1 MSKEIKPNRSSII
14 RVIISNYDNKGIKEV
29 KVRYNKQAQLDTFII
44 ESQIEEGAFILK
56 NIKWKAKEKYRYEML
71 IKELNNT
78 SVEIIKKDK
87 FLNNEIVRGYRL
99 NFKISPK
106 NKDIVVVEIEDLL
119 SLKPVQQGERVN
131 VRRITSQ
138 TERKLLNIETQISYS
153 KIASCFPEDIDSIKI
168 YKIKRYLNY
177 RSNMLLFFSLIN
189 DFLCEGLYDEKGN
202 KINELWRITNKVDKD
217 IIDERVN
224 KIAKNLDNTLS
235 IELKN
240 YNNRIKKSIEK
251 KKNSITDCKNKIV
264 SCERKIEK
272 LDEEKDRKKISQFKR
287 DIANCNEKI
296 KEYEESIVLK
306 EKEKL
311 FNLGFEK
318 IKDDVYKVLEIYTE
332 LRHKLSH
339 YNYIYFE
346 NLFENREEDLKLAEL
361 LNLNIFNYLTLSKK
375 LRIENKT
382 NYLEEDTKFSILGVS
397 GSAKKYYSLYNT
409 LCEQKNGF
417 NNFINSFFVKDGVEN
432 SEFKEK
438 VEAKLKEDIEY
449 LESFEIKNNLN
460 KRIPKK
466 NKELELLKSQY
477 NELGTVYFW
486 DIHSSLNYK
495 ELYNKRK
502 GTIENYNQIL
512 KGNRNKTTLRNYGRE
527 LFSKKNEME
536 KITKRNSIVRLKYKL
551 QIAYAFIMKEFKGDI
566 SRFKSDFDI
575 SKIEQ
580 IKEYQ
585 SRGEEYLN
593 YCDQNNFKIKDFQK
607 MIGEIES
614 SSEIT
619 WLSNKVE
626 NNLFKFYVLT
636 YILLPIEFKGD
647 FLGFVKKHYYDIK
660 NVEYLDE
667 NLNELTN
674 EELDKIKNDSFFNK
688 IRLFEKNSKKYN
700 IFSKSILIQERVKDY
715 FKRLDIPA
723 EHYEYT
729 GSSGETKN
737 IFNKNIVIP
746 IFKYYEIVVKLYNDI
761 EIAMLLYLSNIKNI
775 SIEKV
780 INRIIEKQS
789 NLKEEH
795 KEFYTLT
802 ELFGFFKL
810 VNEKAEEFDSNI
822 PIPKNYLNSKPISL
836 RNNIFHYNYE
846 GFIGQLLDINS
857 EGASSFSVNIEIRKL
872 LKFIDPYLKKLKILH
887 LDYNFINDYYMK
899 KEQFMFGQLKQVDF
913 TITNNEEKERVI
925 KNKRLLEICKLK
937 LEKDNIEVINKIYEK
952 SVLLKEIGETL
963 KIETFNELNSLK
975 ENRVN
980 LNKIKYIEDLCK
992 KQKKNEQKINVNKV
1006 KEEIIKCS
1014 SDVLGLYKQQII
1026 TLLKNKIIRKLKYKE
1041 EKLLTIITYEV
1052 ETKAKNIYTILIER
1066 KNSSNN
1072 FYFLND
1078 SRNKQQSINGE
1089 KIIEKNITIKGGHSQ
1104 QRLNIGDKT
1113 TLILEIGRED
1123 EEKNRIDSF
1132 NLYFSL
1138 NKKKVEEKIFKKES
1152 LDLREHYSFLAEVKF
1167 KDLNK

>member
-71 IKELNNT
+71 IKEVNST
-78 SVEIIKKDK
+78 SVEIIKKDR
-87 FLNNEIVRGYRL
+87 FLNNEIVRGYIL
-99 NFKISPK
+99 NFKVSSK
-106 NKDIVVVEIEDLL
+106 NKDVVVVEIEDILL
-119 SLKPVQQGERVN
+119 LKSVQQGERAN
-131 VRRITSQ
+131 IRRITSQ

-153 KIASCFPEDIDSIKI
+153 KIVSCSPEDIDSIKI
-168 YKIKRYLNY
+168 YKIKRYLSY

-189 DFLCEGLYDEKGN
+189 DFFCEGLYDEKGK
-202 KINELWRITNKVDKD
+202 KISELWRITNKVDKN

-224 KIAKNLDNTLS
+224 KIAKNLYNTLS
-235 IELKN
+235 TELEN
-240 YNNRIKKSIEK
+240 YNNGIRKSIEK
-251 KKNSITDCKNKIV
+251 KNNSITDCKNKIV

-272 LDEEKDRKKISQFKR
+272 LDEEKNRKKINQFKR

-296 KEYEESIVLK
+296 KEYEESIALK

-318 IKDDVYKVLEIYTE
+318 IKADVYKILEIYTE

-346 NLFENREEDLKLAEL
+346 NLFENREKDLKLAEL

-438 VEAKLKEDIEY
+438 VEAKLKEDIKY
-449 LESFEIKNNLN
+449 LESLETKNNLN
-460 KRIPKK
+460 KKIHKK
-466 NKELELLKSQY
+466 NKELELLKTQY
-477 NELGTVYFW
+477 NELGTAYFW
-486 DIHSSLNYK
+486 DIHSSSNYK

-502 GTIENYNQIL
+502 DTIENYNQIL

-551 QIAYAFIMKEFKGDI
+551 QIAYAFIMKEFEGDI

-580 IKEYQ
+580 IKKYQ
-585 SRGEEYLN
+585 NRGEEYLN
-593 YCDQNNFKIKDFQK
+593 YCDQDNFKIKDFQK

-700 IFSKSILIQERVKDY
+700 IFSKSILTQERVKEY
-715 FKRLDIPA
+715 FRRLEIPA
-723 EHYEYT
+723 KHYEYT
-729 GSSGETKN
+729 GNSGETKN

-775 SIEKV
+775 SIEEV
-780 INRIIEKQS
+780 INRIIEKQN

-822 PIPKNYLNSKPISL
+822 SIPEKYLNSKPISL

-857 EGASSFSVNIEIRKL
+857 EGASNFSVNIEIRKL

-937 LEKDNIEVINKIYEK
+937 LEKDNIEDINKIYEK

-963 KIETFNELNSLK
+963 KVEAFNELDKLK
-975 ENRVN
+975 ENENRVD

-992 KQKKNEQKINVNKV
+992 KQKNNKQKINMSKV

-1052 ETKAKNIYTILIER
+1052 ETKAKNIYTILIGR
-1066 KNSSNN
+1066 KNSSDS
-1072 FYFLND
+1072 FYFLNG
-1078 SRNKQQSINGE
+1078 SPNKQQ
-1089 KIIEKNITIKGGHSQ
+1089 IE
-1104 QRLNIGDKT
+1104 IGKKT
-1113 TLILEIGRED
+1113 KLILEIGIQD
-1123 EEKNRIDSF
+1123 KEKIRINTS

-1138 NKKKVEEKIFKKES
+1138 NKKIKNENVFSKKS
-1152 LDLREHYSFLAEVKF
+1152 IYLKEHYSFLVEVKF

>member
-1 MSKEIKPNRSSII
+1 MAKEIKSNRSSII
-14 RVIISNYDNKGIKEV
+14 RIIISNYDNKGIKEV

-87 FLNNEIVRGYRL
+87 FLNNEIVRSYRL

-106 NKDIVVVEIEDLL
+106 NKDVVVVEIEDLL

-153 KIASCFPEDIDSIKI
+153 KIASCFPEGIDSIKI

-202 KINELWRITNKVDKD
+202 KINELWRITNKVDKN

-264 SCERKIEK
+264 SYERKIEK

-318 IKDDVYKVLEIYTE
+318 IKDDVYKVLEIYTK

-449 LESFEIKNNLN
+449 LESLEIKNNLN

-700 IFSKSILIQERVKDY
+700 IFSKSILTQERVKDY
-715 FKRLDIPA
+715 FKRLDITA
-723 EHYEYT
+723 KHYEYT

-775 SIEKV
+775 SIKEV

-789 NLKEEH
+789 SLKEGH

-810 VNEKAEEFDSNI
+810 ANEKVEEFDSNM
-822 PIPKNYLNSKPISL
+822 PIPKKYLNSKPVLL

-846 GFIGQLLDINS
+846 GFIEKLLDIDS
-857 EGASSFSVNIEIRKL
+857 EGASTFSVNVEIGKL
-872 LKFIDPYLKKLKILH
+872 FKFIDPYLKEFKILH

-937 LEKDNIEVINKIYEK
+937 LEKDNIEDTNKIYEK

-963 KIETFNELNSLK
+963 KIETFNDLNSLK

-980 LNKIKYIEDLCK
+980 LNKINYIEDLCK
-992 KQKKNEQKINVNKV
+992 KQKKNKQKIDVNKV

-1041 EKLLTIITYEV
+1041 EKLLTVITYEI
-1052 ETKAKNIYTILIER
+1052 ETKAKNIYTILIGR
-1066 KNSSNN
+1066 KNSSDS
-1072 FYFLND
+1072 FYFLNG
-1078 SRNKQQSINGE
+1078 SPNKQQ
-1089 KIIEKNITIKGGHSQ
+1089 IE
-1104 QRLNIGDKT
+1104 IGKKT
-1113 TLILEIGRED
+1113 KLILEIGIQD
-1123 EEKNRIDSF
+1123 KEKTRINTS

-1138 NKKKVEEKIFKKES
+1138 NKKTGKEKVFNKENI
-1152 LDLREHYSFLAEVKF
+1152 DLREHYSYLVEVKF

>member
-1 MSKEIKPNRSSII
+1 
-14 RVIISNYDNKGIKEV
+14 
-29 KVRYNKQAQLDTFII
+29 
-44 ESQIEEGAFILK
+44 
-56 NIKWKAKEKYRYEML
+56 
-71 IKELNNT
+71 
-78 SVEIIKKDK
+78 
-87 FLNNEIVRGYRL
+87 
-99 NFKISPK
+99 
-106 NKDIVVVEIEDLL
+106 
-119 SLKPVQQGERVN
+119 
-131 VRRITSQ
+131 
-138 TERKLLNIETQISYS
+138 
-153 KIASCFPEDIDSIKI
+153 
-168 YKIKRYLNY
+168 
-177 RSNMLLFFSLIN
+177 
-189 DFLCEGLYDEKGN
+189 
-202 KINELWRITNKVDKD
+202 
-217 IIDERVN
+217 
-224 KIAKNLDNTLS
+224 
-235 IELKN
+235 
-240 YNNRIKKSIEK
+240 
-251 KKNSITDCKNKIV
+251 
-264 SCERKIEK
+264 
-272 LDEEKDRKKISQFKR
+272 
-287 DIANCNEKI
+287 
-296 KEYEESIVLK
+296 
-306 EKEKL
+306 
-311 FNLGFEK
+311 
-318 IKDDVYKVLEIYTE
+318 
-332 LRHKLSH
+332 
-339 YNYIYFE
+339 
-346 NLFENREEDLKLAEL
+346 
-361 LNLNIFNYLTLSKK
+361 
-375 LRIENKT
+375 
-382 NYLEEDTKFSILGVS
+382 
-397 GSAKKYYSLYNT
+397 
-409 LCEQKNGF
+409 
-417 NNFINSFFVKDGVEN
+417 
-432 SEFKEK
+432 
-438 VEAKLKEDIEY
+438 
-449 LESFEIKNNLN
+449 
-460 KRIPKK
+460 
-466 NKELELLKSQY
+466 
-477 NELGTVYFW
+477 
-486 DIHSSLNYK
+486 
-495 ELYNKRK
+495 
-502 GTIENYNQIL
+502 
-512 KGNRNKTTLRNYGRE
+512 
-527 LFSKKNEME
+527 
-536 KITKRNSIVRLKYKL
+536 
-551 QIAYAFIMKEFKGDI
+551 
-566 SRFKSDFDI
+566 
-575 SKIEQ
+575 
-580 IKEYQ
+580 
-585 SRGEEYLN
+585 
-593 YCDQNNFKIKDFQK
+593 

-700 IFSKSILIQERVKDY
+700 IFSKSILTQERVKEY
-715 FKRLDIPA
+715 FKRLEIPA
-723 EHYEYT
+723 KHYEYT

-775 SIEKV
+775 SIEEV

-810 VNEKAEEFDSNI
+810 VNEKVKEFDSNI
-822 PIPKNYLNSKPISL
+822 PIPKKYLNSKPVLL

-846 GFIGQLLDINS
+846 GFIGKLLEIDS
-857 EGASSFSVNIEIRKL
+857 EGSSNFSVNIEIRKL
-872 LKFIDPYLKKLKILH
+872 LKFIDPYLKKFKILH

-913 TITNNEEKERVI
+913 TITNNEEKERAI

-937 LEKDNIEVINKIYEK
+937 LEKDNIEDINKIYEK